1 MRRRAQGQPDEA
13 APAPQG
19 SPNAERGFAA
29 GTDLDRA
36 GPPLETSPPLARA
49 KNVALRYLAAGAR
62 TEAQVRARLAR
73 AELAGE
79 ADEVVAWLLRLGY
92 LDDAAYA
99 RAHARALVAPG
110 RLGPRLA
117 ERRLLVAGVDR
128 GRAREAIAAA
138 LAEAGAGAGETAL
151 CRALAEKRAGAA
163 GLAGLDDR
171 ARSKLA
177 RFLLGRGFSG
187 SAVAR
192 VLGLYDD
199 G

>member
-1 MRRRAQGQPDEA
+1 MRLPRPPRGAPTLSAASPRVLISTERAPPSKHRRRPPARTTSPSA
-13 APAPQG
+13 TSPPAPAPR
-19 SPNAERGFAA
+19 PRC
-29 GTDLDRA
+29 
-36 GPPLETSPPLARA
+36 
-49 KNVALRYLAAGAR
+49 
-62 TEAQVRARLAR
+62 
-73 AELAGE
+73 
-79 ADEVVAWLLRLGY
+79 
-92 LDDAAYA
+92 
-99 RAHARALVAPG
+99 AP
-110 RLGPRLA
+110 
-117 ERRLLVAGVDR
+117 
-128 GRAREAIAAA
+128 AA